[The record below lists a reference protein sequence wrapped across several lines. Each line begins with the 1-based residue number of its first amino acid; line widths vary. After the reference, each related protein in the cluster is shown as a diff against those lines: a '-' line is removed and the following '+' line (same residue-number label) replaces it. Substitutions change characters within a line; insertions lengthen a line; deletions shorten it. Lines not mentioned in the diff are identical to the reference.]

1 VGRRGFKGRG
11 WKWEY
16 EVSMQVPP
24 VLADQDCE
32 RVRIVTFQR
41 TWQREAELLREAEQA
56 ARETALAGGCSE
68 EDAEICA
75 GAASATGAASRAIER
90 NAILT
95 SGMLNE
101 LCSKRPIA
109 L

>member
-1 VGRRGFKGRG
+1 
-11 WKWEY
+11 
-16 EVSMQVPP
+16 MQVPP

-75 GAASATGAASRAIER
+75 GAAGAASATGAASRAIER

-101 LCSKRPIA
+101 LCSKRPIG